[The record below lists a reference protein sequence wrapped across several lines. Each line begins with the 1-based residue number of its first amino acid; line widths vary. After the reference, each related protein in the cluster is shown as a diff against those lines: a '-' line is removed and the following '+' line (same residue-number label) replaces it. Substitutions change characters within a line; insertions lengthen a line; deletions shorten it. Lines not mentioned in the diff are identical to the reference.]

1 MSNYYR
7 KRRTP
12 SYLVLRAS
20 TYQKLFWG
28 RVKSLGKNFE
38 GDYICFYSIVGA
50 KKGSLFFFFSF
61 PHASLRL
68 LVMMGVFVVARRKEL
83 PASDRHD
90 IVS

>member
-1 MSNYYR
+1 VSNYYR

-50 KKGSLFFFFSF
+50 KKGSLFFFFSSCF
-61 PHASLRL
+61 PKASGDDGS
-68 LVMMGVFVVARRKEL
+68 VCGSKKEGT
-83 PASDRHD
+83 PGQ
-90 IVS
+90 